1 MRYRGSYYPDGSTQ
15 YIDDFGGL
23 DLRNRIA
30 NNSFSEMLN
39 MSPEGAPE
47 IVTRAYRYLS
57 RAQFGAN
64 EYVGAITTVTVCRDD
79 LTGTTPSSKQFTEEP
94 AYVYT
99 AADGSCSLVF
109 GMDGDETNRGFS
121 SVPITAEGPFHSLA
135 VIGRQII
142 VAPEMILVNL
152 DTGEVESVDVT
163 AEATTFAITDEDLT
177 EFTFR
182 ASGSNSAKIYAD
194 ALNNHPD
201 TSEKAVLIDNEQTS
215 YLAIALTGK
224 DRWRYDGPGPVG
236 SYKGCGIHK
245 CSSSDR
251 WETST
256 WVQEKA
262 YLKLF
267 TADAEKFHKGDGVS
281 ISGTGTSLDGEYIL
295 WDVGDG
301 YVVVNAEFVDPP
313 FDYCPQLRWNSET
326 GMYYLNADW
335 DGKAT
340 FGTTPSGAAIK
351 ATIKRKAPPKVQQ
364 VCESGNRIWWCGFGQ
379 TTDELV
385 NWIGCS
391 ALGNPYNYYK
401 SGDSWLVTVGEAGDF
416 TGAAEVEGKP
426 VFFKENCVFEVGG
439 SLPSSFRVTRR
450 DTRGMEKSSSGAVC
464 VSGGAAYYSS
474 SDGPRVYGGSY
485 SQRLTGA
492 FGSTDI
498 DASALAADGRFI
510 YIAAKNVTAQTDGSP
525 EYAGQDSIGIPTT
538 PAATQEEAQET
549 TPNGWFIGLI
559 GDVISS
565 TAAYIRAVVREQLG
579 ADNPALFVY
588 DTEKAAIYRLED
600 DLFTCL
606 SSVKSGGVV
615 GYDATRR
622 RLVST
627 VPLPETDKETAP
639 VPWQLTTGD
648 VYANTPDMKYISA
661 ARVRMRVAAG
671 GYAELWLS
679 CDRGQWER
687 QAYCAKEGVFTYRV
701 PIIPGRCDS
710 FRLRLN
716 GEGQARIVSIAY
728 EITDGG
734 QGQ

>member
-1 MRYRGSYYPDGSTQ
+1 MRYRGSYFPDSATQ

-30 NNSFSEMLN
+30 NNAFSEMLN

-64 EYVGAITTVTVCRDD
+64 EYVGAIATVTVCRDD
-79 LTGTTPSSKQFTEEP
+79 LTGTTPSNKEFTEEP

-99 AADGSCSLVF
+99 APDGSCSLVF
-109 GMDGDETNRGFS
+109 GMDGDETQRGFF
-121 SVPITAEGPFHSLA
+121 SVPITAAGPFHSLA
-135 VIGRQII
+135 VIGRKIV
-142 VAPEMILVNL
+142 VAPEMIIVNL
-152 DTGEVESVDVT
+152 DTGAVTSVEATVSGV
-163 AEATTFAITDEDLT
+163 TTFAFTDEDLT
-177 EFTFR
+177 DFGQVINT
-182 ASGSNSAKIYAD
+182 NTKIYD
-194 ALNNHPD
+194 SSDNHPD
-201 TSEKAVLIDNEQTS
+201 GSSDPTGTYFAMVWNGEDKWRRIAV
-215 YLAIALTGK
+215 
-224 DRWRYDGPGPVG
+224 GPGAAEQ
-236 SYKGCGIHK
+236 YKGYEIRKYSH
-245 CSSSDR
+245 
-251 WETST
+251 TSKSWRT
-256 WVQEKA
+256 QNK

-267 TADAEKFHKGDGVS
+267 MSASDAAKFRQKDAVS

-295 WDVGDG
+295 WDVGSD
-301 YVVVNAEFVDPP
+301 YIVINAEFSGSP
-313 FDYCPQLRWNSET
+313 FDYCPAIDYST
-326 GMYYLNADW
+326 GTWKSTGGDW
-335 DGKAT
+335 DGKST
-340 FGTTPSGAAIK
+340 FEYNSQGQIS
-351 ATIKRKAPPKVQQ
+351 ATITRRMPPKVQHI
-364 VCESGNRIWWCGFGQ
+364 CESGNRIWWCGFGK
-379 TTDELV
+379 TADELI

-391 ALGNPYNYYK
+391 KTGDPYNFYDA
-401 SGDSWLVTVGEAGDF
+401 GDSWIGIVGEAGDF
-416 TGAAEVEGKP
+416 TGVAEVEGKP
-426 VFFKENCVFEVGG
+426 VFFKEGCVFEVGG

-525 EYAGQDSIGIPTT
+525 EYAGQDAIGIPTT

-559 GDVISS
+559 GDVITS
-565 TAAYIRAVVREQLG
+565 TAAYIMAVVREQLG
-579 ADNPALFVY
+579 GGNSALFVY
-588 DTEKAAIYRLED
+588 DTEKGAIYRLED
-600 DLFTCL
+600 HLFTCL
-606 SSVKSGGVV
+606 ASVKSGGVV
-615 GYDATRR
+615 GYDASARR
-622 RLVST
+622 IVST
-627 VPLPETDKETAP
+627 VPLAETDKETSP
-639 VPWQLTTGD
+639 VEWQLTTGD

-687 QAYCAKEGVFTYRV
+687 QAFCAKEGVFTYRV

-716 GEGQARIVSIAY
+716 GEGQARLVSIAY
-728 EITDGG
+728 EITEGG
-734 QGQ
+734 Q